1 MLPGAPLTLG
11 GRVMGELRWLILRFP
26 IIRDRP
32 EPVESAPRRLA
43 TMAYGHSR
51 LNPREAPVYAAIEG

>member
-1 MLPGAPLTLG
+1 
-11 GRVMGELRWLILRFP
+11 MGELRWLILRFP